1 MMEEIMRS
9 SCVAEIIVCAIDFLL
24 MILIGKIISKNAYNY
39 VLEEFTDL
47 QFIVDSF
54 GKYIHVIIVRKKN
67 NISGVR

>member
-1 MMEEIMRS
+1 MEEIMRS